1 MFITLA
7 IIAVMFLCLRVST
20 YAYHRQG
27 RWTAILLGVSI
38 ADVWVGRQIP
48 LWGEWLLPEQT
59 SGVVLVSKTVLF
71 LGRYVFAAFGYW
83 FINELIGSLPRRR
96 VVLQMTLLFAVAAAG
111 QVLFKPL
118 IAEFI
123 GSAVHLTFSL
133 YICWQAGRHGGVFS
147 HSNQTSGVGYVV
159 PSAVLYYLL
168 YEKAPFLLSPGQWYW
183 ALHVPLIYC
192 CLYWLLFPCDGS
204 RRRSTG
210 RSVEPMQGFAVL
222 LHAVKNEAVKMSL
235 IYDRL
240 MVEPNFREKRTS
252 ENLHILQHSSEHLLD
267 MAERMSAS
275 SLHSLHLVEQPCRVS
290 ELMEDALRQCRPL
303 WDEGRTIAV
312 ERSYASD
319 PVIKADRV
327 HLKEVLMNL
336 MCNAADAIGKDGS
349 IRLGIEP
356 ASKGGIVVAIRDD
369 GQGIPKRLH
378 RYVFS
383 PYFSTKGGQSR
394 SYGLGLWYSN
404 QIVRRSG
411 AVMSFESEEGQGCTF
426 RIAFPR
432 NKVLQD
438 VGEPKQRIE

>member
-7 IIAVMFLCLRVST
+7 IIAVMFLCLRIST

-27 RWTAILLGVSI
+27 RWTAVLLGVSI
-38 ADVWVGRQIP
+38 ADVWIGRQIP
-48 LWGEWLLPEQT
+48 IWGEWFIQT
-59 SGVVLVSKTVLF
+59 ETANAVLVSKTVLF
-71 LGRYVFAAFGYW
+71 AGRYVFAAFSYW
-83 FINELIGSLPRRR
+83 FINELIGSQPRRR
-96 VVLQMTLLFAVAAAG
+96 VVLQMTMLLACAASG
-111 QVLFKPL
+111 QIWFKPL

-147 HSNQTSGVGYVV
+147 HSNQSSGVGFVV

-168 YEKAPFLLSPGQWYW
+168 YEKAPFLLSTEQWYW

-192 CLYWLLFPCDGS
+192 CLYWLLFPCYG
-204 RRRSTG
+204 RRRRPAG
-210 RSVEPMQGFAVL
+210 RLVEPVHGVAVL

-235 IYDRL
+235 VYDRL

-252 ENLHILQHSSEHLLD
+252 ENLHILQNSSEHLLD
-267 MAERMSAS
+267 MAERMRAGSQQPM
-275 SLHSLHLVEQPCRVS
+275 HLVEQPCRLS
-290 ELMEDALRQCRPL
+290 DLLEDALRQCRPM
-303 WDEGRTIAV
+303 WDESRTITV
-312 ERSYASD
+312 ERSYALD

-336 MCNAADAIGKDGS
+336 MCNAADAIDKDGS
-349 IRLGIEP
+349 IQLSIEP
-356 ASKGGIVVAIRDD
+356 ASKGGIVVAVRDN

-404 QIVRRSG
+404 QIIRRSG
-411 AVMSFESEEGQGCTF
+411 AVMSFESEEGQGCSFEIT
-426 RIAFPR
+426 FPR
-432 NKVLQD
+432 KKVLHG
-438 VGEPKQRIE
+438 VEESRERTK